1 MTYRDSAPPA
11 ETIMADDITSMSY
24 EAALAELDGIIAG
37 LDRGDVELEAAIS
50 AYERGAALTRHCAQ
64 LLDRTEQKITQLVV
78 GAAGEVERPFRPPTD
93 RNEAPGAPPA
103 QARSAEQRLFG
114 APTPAAAPRGVAI
127 DPDDIPF

>member
-1 MTYRDSAPPA
+1 MASRDSDAPA
-11 ETIMADDITSMSY
+11 RITMADDLSTMSY
-24 EAALAELDGIIAG
+24 EAALSELDEIIAR
-37 LDRGDVELEAAIS
+37 LERGDVELEAAIS

-78 GAAGEVERPFRPPTD
+78 GAAEEVERPFRPPTD

-114 APTPAAAPRGVAI
+114 ALTPAAAPR
-127 DPDDIPF
+127 